1 MSTIASKLSTSFDE
15 GDSPERLDHHTALE
29 YRALHTGAVAG
40 LILGI
45 GSVFTLAIATSS
57 LEACLM
63 VCPIPLIAMFISL
76 RAWLQIRRHSDQ
88 YTGRPL
94 AIAGFVLAT
103 FFLVTGVGYG
113 SYVYA
118 TEVPEGYTRIT
129 FGKMKPNEIE
139 ERARM
144 PIPDDIAALQGQ
156 KVFIKGYIRPD
167 SLAVRKNAKA
177 FLLVRDNNQCCFGDF
192 SKIKYHDQI
201 QVDLQGPLTVDYS
214 TGIFRLGGTLH
225 IHPENLLHGPGA
237 PVFSL
242 VADHAK

>member
-1 MSTIASKLSTSFDE
+1 MSTTVSTSSTSFDE
-15 GDSPERLDHHTALE
+15 DASHERPDHHKVLE

-40 LILGI
+40 LVLGVVSI
-45 GSVFTLAIATSS
+45 FTLVIATSGI
-57 LEACLM
+57 EACLM
-63 VCPIPLIAMFISL
+63 VCPIPLIAMLLSL

-94 AIAGFVLAT
+94 AITGFVLAT

-129 FGKMKPNEIE
+129 FGKLKPNEIDV
-139 ERARM
+139 RGGN
-144 PIPDDIAALQGQ
+144 PVPDDVAALQGQ

-192 SKIKYHDQI
+192 SKVKYYDQI

-214 TGIFRLGGTLH
+214 TGIFRIGGILQ
-225 IHPENLLHGPGA
+225 IHPENLLQGPGT
-237 PVFSL
+237 PVFAL
-242 VADHAK
+242 VADYAK

>member
-1 MSTIASKLSTSFDE
+1 MSTTASMSSTSLDE
-15 GDSPERLDHHTALE
+15 GNSSEQLRHNGALE

-40 LILGI
+40 LVLGI
-45 GSVFTLAIATSS
+45 ASVFTLAIATSGI
-57 LEACLM
+57 EACLM
-63 VCPIPLIAMFISL
+63 VCPIPLIAMFLCL
-76 RAWLQIRRHSDQ
+76 RAWLQIRQHSDQ

-139 ERARM
+139 ERGRKL
-144 PIPDDIAALQGQ
+144 IPDDIAALQGQ

-167 SLAVRKNAKA
+167 SLAIRKNAKN

-192 SKIKYHDQI
+192 SKVKYYDQI
-201 QVDLQGPLTVDYS
+201 QVDLQGSLTVDYS
-214 TGIFRLGGTLH
+214 TGIFRIGGTLQL
-225 IHPENLLHGPGA
+225 HPENLLRGPGT